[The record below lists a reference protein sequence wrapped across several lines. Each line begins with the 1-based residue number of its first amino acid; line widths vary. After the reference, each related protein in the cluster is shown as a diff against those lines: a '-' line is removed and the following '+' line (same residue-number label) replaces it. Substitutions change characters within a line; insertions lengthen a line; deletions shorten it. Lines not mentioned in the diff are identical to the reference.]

1 MNGYTCRYCYL
12 FIIYWVDFVI
22 GLEANEQMSRTKEPQ
37 IFRWNSKQCHDNPF
51 IVARY
56 NSFQYYFFVFIS
68 ILPSLSEF
76 FFLLL
81 PPISSDWNTDKMRK
95 QKIESL
101 LFSQIFLWS
110 VYTNFCMKF
119 CTFLSSEVFSINN
132 GRSTFGSNRF

>member
-56 NSFQYYFFVFIS
+56 NSFQYFFFVFIS

-76 FFLLL
+76 FFFCCL
-81 PPISSDWNTDKMRK
+81 PFRAIETRIKWENKKLKVHNFHKYFCGVFILTSAWNFARFCRRK
-95 QKIESL
+95 CFQ
-101 LFSQIFLWS
+101 
-110 VYTNFCMKF
+110 
-119 CTFLSSEVFSINN
+119 
-132 GRSTFGSNRF
+132 